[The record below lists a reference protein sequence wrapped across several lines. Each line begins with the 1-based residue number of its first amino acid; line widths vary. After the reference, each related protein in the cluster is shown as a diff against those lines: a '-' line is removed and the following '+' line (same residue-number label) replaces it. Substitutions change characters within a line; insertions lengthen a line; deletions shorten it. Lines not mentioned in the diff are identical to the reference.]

1 MAAFVLVLVAT
12 TLLCALVAGFLF
24 TYAVVVMPGFKVLE
38 DRAYIRA
45 FQVTD
50 GVIQRGQPIF
60 MVVWLGSVLGIMLS
74 ALLGLSR
81 LHGVDLVALLL
92 TGLGYLVGVQLP
104 TIFIHLPLNK
114 SLQAVDTELA
124 DAEDIARARSRF
136 EDRWNRANGIR
147 TGVAVL
153 ATLLLMILLLRF

>member
-1 MAAFVLVLVAT
+1 MAAFVLVLIAT

-38 DRAYIRA
+38 DRAFIRA

-92 TGLGYLVGVQLP
+92 TGLSYLVGVQLP

-153 ATLLLMILLLRF
+153 TTLLLMILLLRI